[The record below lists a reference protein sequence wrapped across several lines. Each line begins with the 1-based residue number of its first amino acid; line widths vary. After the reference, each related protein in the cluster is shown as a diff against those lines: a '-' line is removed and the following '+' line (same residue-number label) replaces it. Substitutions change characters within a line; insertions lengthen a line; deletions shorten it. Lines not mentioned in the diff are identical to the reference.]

1 MDIVPGLLQCP
12 PRLTFLFSSTRDR
25 VLCLSAL
32 CCVIPTASDCEQ
44 DLSMCLH
51 LACMG
56 RHVLKRRTVQM
67 FPADQD
73 LRLLEYFDPLCSKHS
88 LQGCDV

>member
-1 MDIVPGLLQCP
+1 MEPLLAVLSVLLPWEGEVAASCGHCAWVATVSTP
-12 PRLTFLFSSTRDR
+12 LTFLFSSTRGR
-25 VLCLSAL
+25 VLRLSAL
-32 CCVIPTASDCEQ
+32 CCVISTASDCEQ

-67 FPADQD
+67 FPAD
-73 LRLLEYFDPLCSKHS
+73 
-88 LQGCDV
+88 